1 MKINREM
8 KNINRLINF
17 NLCHSMILWFWMKI
31 LISDFFFFEKKRD
44 TIKRLLQFISRTKLR
59 RERHTHTRDAEY
71 HPADFKENLYT
82 EMHPPLE
89 FLDFF
94 HGGIT
99 LCIYVIPLFYP
110 HFFFPPPLTLSLSLS
125 YLHPF
130 FRLSFRI
137 LIIPVALFS
146 FFSFFFFSS
155 LLYPCKHIER
165 TRPKEEIIAFWHR
178 GIASISRYCSR
189 RSRLL
194 HFITAELRCCCKSA
208 SFKKAW
214 YCTRIIMTG
223 CVLYFQK
230 RGGVEGGKR
239 ANISRLPGI
248 EGKRW

>member
-8 KNINRLINF
+8 KNINGLINF

-31 LISDFFFFEKKRD
+31 LISDFFFWEKEGHNQKV
-44 TIKRLLQFISRTKLR
+44 IAIYISNEIEE
-59 RERHTHTRDAEY
+59 RETHTHARDAEY

-146 FFSFFFFSS
+146 FFSFFFFFLSPLS
-155 LLYPCKHIER
+155 LQAHWKNTSKGGNNSFL
-165 TRPKEEIIAFWHR
+165 
-178 GIASISRYCSR
+178 ASWNSFNQSVLFSKIT
-189 RSRLL
+189 
-194 HFITAELRCCCKSA
+194 FITFYYSGTAML
-208 SFKKAW
+208 
-214 YCTRIIMTG
+214 
-223 CVLYFQK
+223 LQK
-230 RGGVEGGKR
+230 RK
-239 ANISRLPGI
+239 L
-248 EGKRW
+248 

>member
-1 MKINREM
+1 
-8 KNINRLINF
+8 
-17 NLCHSMILWFWMKI
+17 MILNENTYFG
-31 LISDFFFFEKKRD
+31 FFFFWEKEGHNQKV
-44 TIKRLLQFISRTKLR
+44 IAIYISNEIEE
-59 RERHTHTRDAEY
+59 RETHTHARDAEY

-146 FFSFFFFSS
+146 FFSFFFFFLSPLS
-155 LLYPCKHIER
+155 LQAHWKNTSKGGNNSFL
-165 TRPKEEIIAFWHR
+165 
-178 GIASISRYCSR
+178 ASWNSFNQSVLFSKIT
-189 RSRLL
+189 
-194 HFITAELRCCCKSA
+194 FITFYYSGTAML
-208 SFKKAW
+208 
-214 YCTRIIMTG
+214 
-223 CVLYFQK
+223 LQK
-230 RGGVEGGKR
+230 RK
-239 ANISRLPGI
+239 L
-248 EGKRW
+248 

>member
-1 MKINREM
+1 MS
-8 KNINRLINF
+8 F
-17 NLCHSMILWFWMKI
+17 YDSMILNENTYFG
-31 LISDFFFFEKKRD
+31 FFFFEKKRD

-59 RERHTHTRDAEY
+59 RERHTHARDAEY

-146 FFSFFFFSS
+146 FFSFFFFFPLSS
-155 LLYPCKHIER
+155 ILASTL
-165 TRPKEEIIAFWHR
+165 KEHVQ
-178 GIASISRYCSR
+178 R
-189 RSRLL
+189 R
-194 HFITAELRCCCKSA
+194 K
-208 SFKKAW
+208 
-214 YCTRIIMTG
+214 
-223 CVLYFQK
+223 
-230 RGGVEGGKR
+230 
-239 ANISRLPGI
+239 
-248 EGKRW
+248 